1 MNDKIYK
8 FYRWNNT
15 NEIYDVIATI
25 ESASD
30 ALMYAGELA
39 DLRDGELY
47 QVLVFEDGIPVEEY
61 VLMDFIQYVSPFAER
76 ELSPAESEII
86 ERMDRAELRT
96 AVRSCPT
103 EIILQELATRCAW
116 MENKINSIY
125 DILLK

>member
-1 MNDKIYK
+1 MNEKIYK
-8 FYRWNNT
+8 FYRWNST

-25 ESASD
+25 ESAGD

-76 ELSPAESEII
+76 DLSTAEVEII
-86 ERMDRAELRT
+86 DSMDRAELRE
-96 AVRSCPT
+96 AVRTCPT

-125 DILLK
+125 DILIK